1 MKTLCYW
8 SKAAG
13 RVMWVVGV
21 PHQRGICN
29 RKQLLAPQQLST
41 EHDEGAGAAAGGCL
55 CWSAAGELHCS
66 EVLWM
71 ATAKPCSTSC
81 ELLWEHV
88 LYDGGWGTDLV
99 GCCRVSVVLLA
110 PTNLSQ
116 ILQDFFTQGG
126 VSCLEGL
133 LAGCL
138 KALGALM
145 ES

>member
-1 MKTLCYW
+1 MTKE
-8 SKAAG
+8 
-13 RVMWVVGV
+13 
-21 PHQRGICN
+21 QE
-29 RKQLLAPQQLST
+29 QQLVVACVGRQQGSLPAVRYCGWQQ
-41 EHDEGAGAAAGGCL
+41 HSPAAQA
-55 CWSAAGELHCS
+55 
-66 EVLWM
+66 V
-71 ATAKPCSTSC
+71 K
-81 ELLWEHV
+81 LLWELVV
-88 LYDGGWGTDLV
+88 LYGGGWGTDLV